1 MIPLADDRE
10 PVPTMFTVTV
20 VGDVQPLRSIELPDS
35 VEHEHAVPDTTRE
48 SATIVMLGV
57 APDPVYA
64 RFTVSWLLLEMLK
77 PVTDTLAT

>member
-1 MIPLADDRE
+1 MIPLADDSE

-35 VEHEHAVPDTTRE
+35 VEHVVPDTTRE